1 MSLWYE
7 SLSFALYDCGDNPVE
22 KARCILAYL
31 STPVPRSWSEQALK
45 TGDVRNWAT
54 LIWELQAELS
64 KSLDLH
70 KQLSPDLLVALA
82 FIDDEESGDLLGRF
96 DDISSKHTPDEYFA
110 GAKKVLAKRPE
121 LVQVGNLIE
130 KAMGQMNPPGVS

>member
-7 SLSFALYDCGDNPVE
+7 SLSLELYDCGDNPIE

-31 STPVPRSWSEQALK
+31 SMPVPRSWSEQALK
-45 TGDVRNWAT
+45 TGDVRNWAA
-54 LIWELQAELS
+54 LLCELQMELS
-64 KSLDLH
+64 KSLDFHEELN
-70 KQLSPDLLVALA
+70 PDLLVALA
-82 FIDDEESGDLLGRF
+82 FIDDDEPQNPSGRF

-110 GAKKVLAKRPE
+110 RAKKVLAKRPE

-130 KAMGQMNPPGVS
+130 KAMGQMDPPGGS